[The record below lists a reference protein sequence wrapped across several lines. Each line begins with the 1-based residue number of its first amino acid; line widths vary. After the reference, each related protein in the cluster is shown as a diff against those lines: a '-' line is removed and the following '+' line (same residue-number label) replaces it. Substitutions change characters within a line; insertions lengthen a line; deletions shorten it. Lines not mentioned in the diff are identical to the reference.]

1 MPGSDSTVD
10 IKYTS
15 APAGERARPGALLV
29 FTTDGAKCGPL
40 PLEQGE
46 LIVGRDP
53 LAGVLEDRS
62 MSRRHARVAFRGG
75 QFEVEDLGSKNGL
88 MLDGVTVPPNARGA
102 PGGRVLRV
110 GQTVFVLCPDLSPWI
125 GRPLIARPGEIVGPV
140 LAQTWEAIDLV
151 AQSGEVLHLH
161 GESGSGQERA
171 ARRFHAR
178 GKAPAGPFVAVNCAA
193 IPRGVAESLLFG
205 AKKGSFTGATEDG
218 GGYFT
223 AADGGTLFLDEV
235 GELDLEVQA
244 KLLRVLETKQVLAVG
259 ATTPRKVDVRL
270 VSATHVDLRQ
280 AVGRGSFREDLF
292 FRISRPAV
300 VLPPLRERPE
310 EIGFHAAFAAARI
323 APAATL
329 SAGFLEACLLREW
342 PGTVREL
349 VLEVEDAARRA
360 LASKSVG
367 PLQPEQLDPL
377 AGTRAAEDEP
387 TEARAAPRTLP
398 ADAEVEAAL
407 DASGGKV
414 ATAARKLGVHRT
426 QLRRWLAARG
436 K

>member
-1 MPGSDSTVD
+1 MAGSDSTVD

-15 APAGERARPGALLV
+15 GPTGDRARPGALLV
-29 FTTDGAKCGPL
+29 FSGDGPKCGPI

-53 LAGVLEDRS
+53 LAGVVDDRS
-62 MSRRHARVAFRGG
+62 MSRRHARVTFRGG
-75 QFEVEDLGSKNGL
+75 QFEVEDLGSRNGL
-88 MLDGVTVPPNARGA
+88 MLDGVTVPPKARGA
-102 PGGRVLRV
+102 AGGRVLRV
-110 GQTVFVLCPDLSPWI
+110 GQTVFVLCADLGPWL
-125 GRPLIARPGEIVGPV
+125 GRPLVARPGEIVGPV
-140 LAQTWEAIDLV
+140 LARAWEAIDLV

-161 GESGSGQERA
+161 GESGSGKELA
-171 ARRFHAR
+171 ARRFHAK
-178 GKAPAGPFVAVNCAA
+178 GKAPTGPFVAVNCAA

-205 AKKGSFTGATEDG
+205 AKKGAFTGATEDG
-218 GGYFT
+218 SGYFG

-280 AVGRGSFREDLF
+280 AVGKGAFREDLF

-310 EIGFHAAFAAARI
+310 EIGFHAAGAAARI
-323 APAATL
+323 AAGSPV
-329 SAGFLEACLLREW
+329 SAGFLEACLLRAW
-342 PGTVREL
+342 PGNVREL
-349 VLEVEDAARRA
+349 VLEVEDAARRV
-360 LASKSVG
+360 LAAKTG
-367 PLQPEQLDPL
+367 EPLQAEQLDPL
-377 AGTRAAEDEP
+377 AGTRAEEDEP
-387 TEARAAPRTLP
+387 NEARAAPRTLP
-398 ADAEVEAAL
+398 ADAEIEAAL
-407 DASGGKV
+407 EASGGKV

-426 QLRRWLAARG
+426 QLRRWLAAHG